1 MKGNLMLRL
10 AAVGLV
16 AAPFVAARADL
27 VLVSPNIVTVG
38 GTGLGAVNTVLTL
51 ERPGGGT
58 SETACVS
65 FNGAAGDVIG
75 STRSAGGQCNIGTN
89 DAQTGAS
96 QTQTRT
102 LAQAGITSGSSFAL
116 FFNAIE
122 PGGNAITLNSLVA
135 SFYNSTGGLVHT
147 ATYTG
152 VPHDFLQTETGNGNS
167 GYLFALNGTE
177 QIALDALIASL
188 GTANIHVGIAA
199 SAGQVNGVG
208 FAAEAGHE
216 TFFIFNNA
224 TTPTQVTP
232 EPSSI
237 ALMATGLFGMV
248 GYARRRRRSN

>member
-38 GTGLGAVNTVLTL
+38 GAGLGAVNTVLTL

-65 FNGAAGDVIG
+65 FNGAGGDIIG
-75 STRSAGGQCNIGTN
+75 TTRGAVQCNTGTN
-89 DAQTGAS
+89 DAQTGNS

-102 LAQAGITSGSSFAL
+102 LAEAGITSGSNFAL

-135 SFYNSTGGLVHT
+135 SFYNSTGQLVHT
-147 ATYTG
+147 ATYLGT
-152 VPHDFLQTETGNGNS
+152 PHDFLQTETGNGNA
-167 GYLFALNGTE
+167 GYLFALTGAE
-177 QIALDALIASL
+177 QTAISTLITSL
-188 GTANIHVGIAA
+188 GAANIHVGIAA

-232 EPSSI
+232 EPSSM

-248 GYARRRRRSN
+248 GYARRRRRNS